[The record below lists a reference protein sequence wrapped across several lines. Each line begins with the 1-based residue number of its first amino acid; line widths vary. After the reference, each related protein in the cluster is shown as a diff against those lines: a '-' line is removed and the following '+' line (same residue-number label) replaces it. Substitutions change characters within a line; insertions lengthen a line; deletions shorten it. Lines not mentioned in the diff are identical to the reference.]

1 MSYIC
6 YYKRCLENPRVDGSI
21 PPPATTYQR
30 LTAMR
35 AFFMSGSS
43 KIPSLC
49 STENLVGS
57 PRSEDIIGRFFTP
70 LLDNV
75 WSC

>member
-1 MSYIC
+1 
-6 YYKRCLENPRVDGSI
+6 
-21 PPPATTYQR
+21 
-30 LTAMR
+30 
-35 AFFMSGSS
+35 MSGSS